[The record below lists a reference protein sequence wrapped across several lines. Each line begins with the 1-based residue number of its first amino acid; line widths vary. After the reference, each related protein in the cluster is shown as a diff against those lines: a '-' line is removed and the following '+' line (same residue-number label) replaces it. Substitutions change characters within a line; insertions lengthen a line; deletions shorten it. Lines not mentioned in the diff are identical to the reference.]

1 MSLQVKRF
9 IAENA
14 NGVDGIDSANACS
27 HVRVSLLCCSEA
39 DCCIMHLRTV
49 GPAGAAGDPVDSGM
63 FIFKDVTKEQV
74 EEYVQ
79 SDDYVK
85 NGLVS
90 SWSIKPYHVVVGNP

>member
-1 MSLQVKRF
+1 MASAAMPPARYHILTYQYVPDIVEKRGPYREAH
-9 IAENA
+9 IAA
-14 NGVDGIDSANACS
+14 AKSKLDAGIL
-27 HVRVSLLCCSEA
+27 V
-39 DCCIMHLRTV
+39 M
-49 GPAGAAGDPVDSGM
+49 AGAAGDPVDSGM